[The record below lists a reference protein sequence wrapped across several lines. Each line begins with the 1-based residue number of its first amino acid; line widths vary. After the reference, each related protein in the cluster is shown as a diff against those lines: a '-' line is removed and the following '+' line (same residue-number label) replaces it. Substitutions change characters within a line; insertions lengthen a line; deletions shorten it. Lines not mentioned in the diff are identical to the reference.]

1 MTLGVEM
8 TKKTLFL
15 IGTVWAMLCSSGL
28 AVWLI
33 QATVQID
40 DDIGILV
47 VFLLLLNAAIIGLS
61 TMIYKRI

>member
-1 MTLGVEM
+1 
-8 TKKTLFL
+8 
-15 IGTVWAMLCSSGL
+15 MLCSSGL